1 MLDAIKSFFQEHLEA
16 PGEQANEEERLQ
28 LACAALLIEVA
39 KADTQR
45 DAVEID
51 TLRLLLQSRFKL
63 SEMTLNE
70 LVRLAESESD
80 SATSLYQFTKLI
92 NDAYSPAQ
100 KVLLLE
106 WMWQVAY
113 ADGRID
119 KYEEHL
125 IRRIADLLYLSHRQF
140 IQAKLKAAPA
150 S

>member
-16 PGEQANEEERLQ
+16 TGEQANEEDRLQ

-63 SEMTLNE
+63 SETTLNE

-140 IQAKLKAAPA
+140 IQAKLKAEPA